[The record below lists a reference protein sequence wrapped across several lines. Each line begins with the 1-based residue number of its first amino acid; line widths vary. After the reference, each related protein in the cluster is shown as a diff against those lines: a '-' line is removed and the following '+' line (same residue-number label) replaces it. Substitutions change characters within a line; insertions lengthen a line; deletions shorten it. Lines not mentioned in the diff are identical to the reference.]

1 MIQGDFLLGIT
12 NRRRGR
18 IAQAGTGKSQPCT
31 EPSMGSSLLDRLACD

>member
-18 IAQAGTGKSQPCT
+18 IAHAGTGKSQPCR
-31 EPSMGSSLLDRLACD
+31 EPSIGSSLLDRLACD